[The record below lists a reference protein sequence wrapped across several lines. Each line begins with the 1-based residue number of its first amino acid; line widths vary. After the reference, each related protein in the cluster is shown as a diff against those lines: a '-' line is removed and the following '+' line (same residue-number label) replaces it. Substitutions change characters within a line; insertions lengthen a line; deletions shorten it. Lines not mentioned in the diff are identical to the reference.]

1 MNWLILTC
9 CLSLLPPPI
18 DSMTAKKTGNEK
30 SRLEKKEQRERQETE
45 RLNNGFDDVF
55 LHCIALHGRRLAHR
69 GAARGGRA
77 RDKKEGAW
85 VGGGGDGDNANC
97 FPDLARDVDSRAVCP
112 WRTRR

>member
-45 RLNNGFDDVF
+45 EERLNNGFDDVF
-55 LHCIALHGRRLAHR
+55 LHCIAWASFSASRSST
-69 GAARGGRA
+69 GRA
-77 RDKKEGAW
+77 G
-85 VGGGGDGDNANC
+85 
-97 FPDLARDVDSRAVCP
+97 SR
-112 WRTRR
+112 